1 VGEIRGKGLMVIIE
15 LVADRGS
22 KTKFDPA
29 LNIGGKLTAA
39 TRERGLI
46 VRANNDGIAFAPP
59 LSISADEIDTVIA
72 STADAVRAVLG

>member
-1 VGEIRGKGLMVIIE
+1 MVIIE
-15 LVADRGS
+15 LVADRDS
-22 KTKFDPA
+22 KTKLDPV
-29 LNIGGKLTAA
+29 LNIGGKLQAA

-59 LSISADEIDTVIA
+59 LIISAGEVDTVIA